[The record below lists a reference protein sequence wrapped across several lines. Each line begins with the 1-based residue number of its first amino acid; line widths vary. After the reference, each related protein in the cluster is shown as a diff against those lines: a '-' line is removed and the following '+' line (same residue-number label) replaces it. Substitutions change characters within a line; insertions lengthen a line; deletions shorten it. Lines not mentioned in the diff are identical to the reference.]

1 VADRMRH
8 MTDEQLGVALATLGT
23 RLDYP
28 EADVAGAVVARLSTQ
43 PAERRV
49 RWRRVGWVPRQGI
62 LERLLP
68 SRPVRRVAILALALL
83 VLLSGAAV
91 AGRLGVPGLRI
102 IFRPHATTP
111 LPSPPP
117 VGTHL
122 FLGHRTTLERA
133 RDQVSFPVEVPRG
146 RHLGPAEVYVSVEP
160 AGGRVSLVYRAR
172 PGLPAGQFTGVG
184 ALITEFKGGVDTQ
197 FVKKIIGGG
206 AHVDFLQ
213 VRAEPAFWF
222 SGGPHE
228 LLFLDEHGRQFPES
242 VRLAGNT
249 LVWQHGDLTL
259 RLECRCSEQKAVAIA
274 SSVR

>member
-1 VADRMRH
+1 
-8 MTDEQLGVALATLGT
+8 MTDEQLGAALVTLGAQ
-23 RLDYP
+23 LDYP
-28 EADVAGAVVARLSTQ
+28 VPDVTATVVARLSAG
-43 PAERRV
+43 PV
-49 RWRRVGWVPRQGI
+49 RGAVPRRLAPRVPRPGI

-117 VGTHL
+117 MGTHL
-122 FLGHRTTLERA
+122 FLGHRTTLEQA
-133 RDQVSFPVEVPRG
+133 RGQVSFPVEVPHG
-146 RHLGPAEVYVSVEP
+146 THFGPAEVYVSVEP
-160 AGGRVSLVYRAR
+160 TGGRVSLVYRAR
-172 PGLPAGQFTGVG
+172 PGLPAGTFTGVG
-184 ALITEFKGGVDTQ
+184 ALITEFKGGVNTV
-197 FVKKIIGGG
+197 FVKKVIGGG
-206 AHVDFLQ
+206 GHVDFVQ

-222 SGGPHE
+222 SGPPHE
-228 LLFLDEHGRQFPES
+228 LEFVDEHGRSFTDS

>member
-1 VADRMRH
+1 VADRLRQ
-8 MTDEQLGVALATLGT
+8 MTDERLGAALAGLGT

-28 EADVAGAVVARLSTQ
+28 EPDVAAAVAARLSAQ
-43 PAERRV
+43 PARRPAPGLRRV
-49 RWRRVGWVPRQGI
+49 ARPGI

-102 IFRPHATTP
+102 IFRPHATTT

-122 FLGHRTTLERA
+122 FLGHGTTLERA
-133 RDQVSFPVEVPRG
+133 RDQVSFPVEVPHG
-146 RHLGPAEVYVSVEP
+146 QHLGPAEVYVSVEP

-172 PGLPAGQFTGVG
+172 PGLRAGQFTGVG
-184 ALITEFKGGVDTQ
+184 ALITEFKGGIDTV

-206 AHVDFLQ
+206 GHVDFLQ
-213 VRAEPAFWF
+213 VRAQSAFWF
-222 SGGPHE
+222 SGAPHE
-228 LLFLDEHGRQFPES
+228 LQFLDEHGRPFPDS
-242 VRLAGNT
+242 IRLAGNT
-249 LVWQHGDLTL
+249 LVWQDGELTL
-259 RLECRCSEQKAVAIA
+259 RLECNCSKQQAVRIA